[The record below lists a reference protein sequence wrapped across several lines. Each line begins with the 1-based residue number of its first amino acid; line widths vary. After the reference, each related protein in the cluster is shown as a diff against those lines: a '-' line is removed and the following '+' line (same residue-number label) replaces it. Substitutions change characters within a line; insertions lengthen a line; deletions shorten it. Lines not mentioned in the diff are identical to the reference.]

1 MPDVS
6 FGHFFMEK
14 QMKNTTIAAIST
26 ALGAAGISV
35 IRISGEDAV
44 LIADSVFKANK
55 KLCEMKGYTCA
66 FGAVYDKDEKIDEC
80 VATVFLAPHSYTG
93 ENVVELSC
101 HGGLY
106 VTQKTLQAIFAAGA
120 IPAEAGE
127 FTKRAFL
134 NGKLDLTEAEAVM
147 DIINAKSKASARAA
161 LSVKEGALSKKIG
174 EVKALLLDKAAHLN
188 AWADYPEEDIP
199 EVSEEELN
207 AALTAA
213 KQKLDQ
219 ILIGYD
225 NGKILKEGIDAV
237 IIGKPN
243 VGKSTLM
250 NLLSGYDKSIV
261 TSVAGTTRDVVE
273 ETVNLGDIT
282 LNLSDTAGIR
292 ESQDEIEKIGVD
304 KAKRKLETASLIL
317 CVFDSSRKLTAEDR
331 EILNAVSQIPAIAII
346 NKTDLP
352 QTLDID
358 IIKEKIQDIV
368 YMSAKE
374 QQGYNELQAAVKRLC
389 LSEDFDTT
397 QALLYNERQR
407 ALTEKAKAAVKE
419 AKNALRAGIT
429 YDAVT
434 VAIEEAAAYL
444 SELVGESVSEEVIDR
459 VFHRFCVGK

>member
-1 MPDVS
+1 
-6 FGHFFMEK
+6 ME
-14 QMKNTTIAAIST
+14 NTTIAAIST

-35 IRISGEDAV
+35 IRISGDRAV
-44 LIADSVFKANK
+44 EIADNVFRSNK
-55 KLCEMKGYTCA
+55 KLCDMQGYTCA
-66 FGAVYDKDEKIDEC
+66 FGAVYEKGEKIDEC
-80 VATVFLAPHSYTG
+80 VATVFLKPHSYTG

-106 VTQKTLQAIFAAGA
+106 VTRKTLQAVFAAGA
-120 IPAEAGE
+120 IPAQAGE

-161 LSVKEGALSKKIG
+161 LSVKEGALSKRIG
-174 EVKALLLDKAAHLN
+174 DVKALLLDKAAHLN

-199 EVSEEELN
+199 EVSQKELLSALSTAEEEL
-207 AALTAA
+207 
-213 KQKLDQ
+213 KR

-250 NLLSGYDKSIV
+250 NLLAGFDKSIV

-273 ETVNLGDIT
+273 ETVNIGEIT

-292 ESQDEIEKIGVD
+292 ESKDEIEKIGVD
-304 KAKRKLETASLIL
+304 KAKKKLTTASLIL
-317 CVFDSSRKLTAEDR
+317 CVFDSSQELSAEDR
-331 EILNAVSQIPAIAII
+331 EILDALDQIPAVAII

-374 QQGYNELQAAVKRLC
+374 QQGLDELYQAVRRLC
-389 LSEDFDTT
+389 LLEDFDTT

-407 ALTEKAKAAVKE
+407 TLTEKAKTAVEE
-419 AKNALRAGIT
+419 AESALRLGVT
-429 YDAVT
+429 FDAVT

-444 SELVGESVSEEVIDR
+444 AELVGESVSEEVIDR
-459 VFHRFCVGK
+459 VFHSFCVGK